1 MKTITL
7 CSLLFAAVA
16 SCQQPPPAPPVQPA
30 QPDNPAVDAQK
41 ILDEVKASFAKEKIQ
56 LDAKEQTV
64 TIPVLVNRPQDP
76 IEYLLI
82 HRRGK
87 RHEAVFVTTCK
98 PSVLNAALLMLG
110 LTPGKNASYVEKQ
123 PPPTLEEI
131 EKGADPIIITPPQ
144 GVPFWMTAKWKN
156 PDGKQV
162 EHCIE
167 DLLLDLST
175 QQPVDGC
182 SWVFLGG
189 RMARL
194 YKDEPEVYVAD
205 FEGNLISV
213 CYLSPDNHL
222 GTMVHKDAR
231 DDQNWWITSV
241 LPDPELEIEV
251 QLVFHRV
258 EPALHKEREKRLR
271 REAEEAAKKPAEP
284 REEKDR

>member
-16 SCQQPPPAPPVQPA
+16 SCQQPPPVQPA
-30 QPDNPAVDAQK
+30 QPDNPDKTADAQK
-41 ILDEVKASFAKEKIQ
+41 VLDEVKASFAKEKIQ

-76 IEYLLI
+76 VEYLLI
-82 HRRGK
+82 NRRGK

-131 EKGADPIIITPPQ
+131 EKGADPIIITPPE

-175 QQPVDGC
+175 QKPVDGC

-205 FEGNLISV
+205 FEGNLIST

-251 QLVFHRV
+251 QLVFHRR
-258 EPALHKEREKRLR
+258 EPALHKERGERLR
-271 REAEEAAKKPAEP
+271 REAEEAAKKPAES
-284 REEKDR
+284 REDKDR